1 MQTVDNEKIQRLLE
15 SLEKRNIT
23 AYYAPTKEDAL
34 ALVKEMIP
42 AGSTVSTGG
51 SQTLKQVGIIDYLKS
66 GEVTY
71 LDRTDPALSPEQ
83 RKAVEKAGLTADV
96 FLSSTNALT
105 EDGKLFNID
114 GNGNRVAAM
123 LYGPDRVIIVA
134 GINKIVANEKDAEWR
149 VRNVAS
155 PPNTV
160 RLNKK
165 TPCAALG
172 KCMDCNSP
180 DRICNEF
187 VWIVRQRDYGRMH
200 VVIVGEELGF

>member
-1 MQTVDNEKIQRLLE
+1 MQQISQAKIQSLMQ
-15 SLEKRNIT
+15 SLEKRNIS
-23 AYYAPTKEDAL
+23 AYYVEKKEDAL

-51 SQTLKQVGIIDYLKS
+51 SQTLKQTGIIDYLKS
-66 GEVTY
+66 GPVTY
-71 LDRTDPALSPEQ
+71 LDRTDPTLSWEQ
-83 RKAVEKAGLTADV
+83 KKAVEKAGLTADV
-96 FLSSTNALT
+96 FLSSTNAIT

-123 LYGPDRVIIVA
+123 LYGPEKVIIVT
-134 GINKIVANEKDAEWR
+134 GVNKIVETEEDAEWR

-165 TPCAALG
+165 TPCATLG

-187 VWIVRQRDYGRMH
+187 VWIVRQRDKGRMH

>member
-1 MQTVDNEKIQRLLE
+1 M
-15 SLEKRNIT
+15 
-23 AYYAPTKEDAL
+23 
-34 ALVKEMIP
+34 
-42 AGSTVSTGG
+42 
-51 SQTLKQVGIIDYLKS
+51 
-66 GEVTY
+66 
-71 LDRTDPALSPEQ
+71 
-83 RKAVEKAGLTADV
+83 
-96 FLSSTNALT
+96 
-105 EDGKLFNID
+105 FNID

-123 LYGPDRVIIVA
+123 LYGPEKVIIVT
-134 GINKIVANEKDAEWR
+134 GVNKIVETEEDAEWR

-165 TPCAALG
+165 TPCATLG

-187 VWIVRQRDYGRMH
+187 VWIVRQRDKGRMH